1 MTKTDPSIDLSPLT
15 ESVVTGL
22 PPERVREQRRRRNP
36 FRKPVTSILR
46 HVFLIAAAVLMLYPV
61 IWMVVSSFRPT
72 DLIFREAGLVFDSF
86 EISNYVD
93 GWNALTYPFNVYLL
107 NSGLVVIGSI
117 IGNLVSCSLAAY
129 AFARLEFT
137 GKKFWFAIM
146 LLSIMLPIHVIIV
159 PQYVLFSQ
167 LGWVN
172 TFLPLIV
179 PKLLATDAFFI
190 FLMVQFIRGIP
201 RELDEAARIDGAG
214 HPRIF
219 LQIILPL
226 MVPALATVDDLHL
239 HLDLERL
246 LQPAHLPDEARA
258 LHGAA
263 RTQRVPGRAE
273 LDRLR
278 RVVRD
283 ERRVAHPHLPD
294 LPLRPA
300 IPDQGHRDDG
310 DQVIGPTDPTRART
324 VARPPTAPPAPP
336 TPLHHTT
343 PRKDITMRGNTRRR
357 IGVVAAMGAATM
369 LALTACAGNRRP
381 RRRGARSSS
390 SPTSP

>member
-1 MTKTDPSIDLSPLT
+1 MTKTDPSTDLAPLT

-22 PPERVREQRRRRNP
+22 PPERIREQRRRRSP

-117 IGNLVSCSLAAY
+117 VGNLVSCSLAAY

-137 GKKFWFAIM
+137 GKRFWFAIM

-226 MVPALATVDDLHL
+226 MVPALATTTIFTFIWTWNDFFSQLIFL
-239 HLDLERL
+239 TK
-246 LQPAHLPDEARA
+246 PALY
-258 LHGAA
+258 
-263 RTQRVPGRAE
+263 TVP
-273 LDRLR
+273 
-278 RVVRD
+278 
-283 ERRVAHPHLPD
+283 
-294 LPLRPA
+294 
-300 IPDQGHRDDG
+300 
-310 DQVIGPTDPTRART
+310 
-324 VARPPTAPPAPP
+324 
-336 TPLHHTT
+336 
-343 PRKDITMRGNTRRR
+343 
-357 IGVVAAMGAATM
+357 
-369 LALTACAGNRRP
+369 LALNAFQDAQ
-381 RRRGARSSS
+381 SSTDFGELFAMS
-390 SPTSP
+390 VVSLIPIFLIFLFGQRFLIKGIATTGIK